1 MRCGFGGGGVSLQV
15 GFEVSKIHT
24 ILNGLSLPHAGG
36 SNTQLLLELHPYLP
50 AAMLLAVMV
59 IDANPVKCKALF

>member
-24 ILNGLSLPHAGG
+24 ILNGLSLPHAGE
-36 SNTQLLLELHPYLP
+36 SNTNSQLLLQLYPYLP
-50 AAMLLAVMV
+50 DAML
-59 IDANPVKCKALF
+59 